1 MKKPDEKKNNETE
14 PSQEVEPKKLKI
26 IIEESDLRRDKISP
40 VRRVLYGLLGLLT
53 GVLGST
59 FVMLGGFNVYDVW
72 VVYFDAFAMAFYGY
86 FWVEIR
92 KRALVGRSYE
102 FVFYLAKAFQVIVVL
117 TIGIVFVTA
126 YPLYFTTDYFSRPVF
141 LILGESYIILGLSF
155 QWLFLLDPFKEGG
168 LSLLQYLEGEDRGS
182 DSFGWVKR
190 GLRKAEKQLKNLG
203 MSFQKGILALGAIHA
218 ILGGTDIDEQLRVIG
233 VWLRKPRD
241 EPRPLWAIE
250 TLLFLAR
257 QAEQKG
263 AKPPRIFGDYSPT
276 NFQNIVALTIAAL
289 AILAAVLK
297 YFFHISVG

>member
-1 MKKPDEKKNNETE
+1 METPSTEADSAE
-14 PSQEVEPKKLKI
+14 PSRSKT

-40 VRRVLYGLLGLLT
+40 VRRILYGLLGLLT

-59 FVMLGGFNVYDVW
+59 FVMLGGFNVYNVW

-92 KRALVGRSYE
+92 KRALVGISYE

-168 LSLLQYLEGEDRGS
+168 LSLLHYLEGEDKGS

-190 GLRKAEKQLKNLG
+190 GLRKAEKELKKLG
-203 MSFQKGILALGAIHA
+203 MSFQKGTLVLGALHA
-218 ILGGTDIDEQLRVIG
+218 ILGKTDIDQELRVIG
-233 VWLRKPRD
+233 TWLRNPRQ
-241 EPRPLWAIE
+241 ELRPLPSIE
-250 TLLFLAR
+250 TLLFLAK
-257 QAEQKG
+257 QAERNG

-276 NFQNIVALTIAAL
+276 NFQSVVALTIAVL

-297 YFFHISVG
+297 YFFHLPVG